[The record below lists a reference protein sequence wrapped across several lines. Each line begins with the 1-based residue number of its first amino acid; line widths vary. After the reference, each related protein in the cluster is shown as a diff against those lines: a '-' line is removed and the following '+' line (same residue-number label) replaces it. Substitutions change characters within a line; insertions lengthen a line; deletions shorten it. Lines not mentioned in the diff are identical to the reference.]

1 MLEFS
6 EGSSIVLCQSSHAY
20 LDRPIYVY
28 WDDQRL
34 PVVDILNRSRQLD
47 GDHFHVCVEDGRA
60 FRLVY
65 FRSKDVWRVQCI

>member
-1 MLEFS
+1 MPEYS
-6 EGSSIVLCQSSHAY
+6 EGSSIVLCHSSHAY
-20 LDRPIYVY
+20 LDRPIYLY

-47 GDHFHVCVEDGRA
+47 GDHFHVRVEDDRT

-65 FRSKDVWRVQCI
+65 FPSKDVWRVQCI